1 MRKTITGREGKVIN
15 MEQNLLAVRV
25 NESSFGYD
33 IHSLVKAFYPEC
45 EVKIFDRGEPGRASG
60 EGFPELEI
68 DLHRMRLLLFYPRK
82 RAGKSS
88 KRAWSFL
95 TACSGQR

>member
-1 MRKTITGREGKVIN
+1 

-45 EVKIFDRGEPGRASG
+45 EVKIFDRGEPGRAFRSWK
-60 EGFPELEI
+60 LI
-68 DLHRMRLLLFYPRK
+68 LHRMRLLLFYPRK